1 MRAWLFIAAAVATL
15 CFSGI
20 AVRSLAYGDLH
31 PLHALL
37 SLFFALNFVA
47 SLWEICL
54 YFRRDYIE
62 RRVDFW
68 REQRERR
75 QRSSAIL
82 FLQQP
87 VTTRN
92 AFSMTFWA
100 DIWASYS
107 LYDGSYADRR
117 TFGFTCDIAN
127 GFVTPLPSLVLY
139 ATFTIPFLPP
149 AVAGALGA
157 MLFWQWVYVTS
168 GYWASFFVSG
178 RHRRLGLMEAVL
190 HVHAANSL
198 WVLLPLV
205 GLYVSLR
212 LILDGNY
219 GVLGLG

>member
-1 MRAWLFIAAAVATL
+1 MPVWLFCILAITVL
-15 CFSGI
+15 CLAGI
-20 AVRSLAYGDLH
+20 VIRLLAYGEID
-31 PLHALL
+31 PLHVLL
-37 SLFFALNFVA
+37 SLFFSLNFLA
-47 SLWEICL
+47 CYWEICL
-54 YFRRDYIE
+54 YFRRDYVE

-68 REQRERR
+68 RERGKAQR
-75 QRSSAIL
+75 RSPAML
-82 FLQQP
+82 FLQQR
-87 VTTRN
+87 VTTSN
-92 AFSMTFWA
+92 AFSTSFWA

-117 TFGFTCDIAN
+117 SFGFTCDIGN

-212 LILDGNY
+212 LILDGDY